1 MQYVSQFIHDT
12 GGGRELRTQLILNT
26 VEQVIFADM
35 LFSRSADFAIPRIL
49 IFADVGAGNTRSCI
63 ALLSYTYF
71 LFLINYY

>member
-1 MQYVSQFIHDT
+1 MNHHEQRTYQIFIMMVSY
-12 GGGRELRTQLILNT
+12 NT

-71 LFLINYY
+71 LFLMNYY

>member
-1 MQYVSQFIHDT
+1 MVSTACLKCIVLKAVF
-12 GGGRELRTQLILNT
+12 T

-71 LFLINYY
+71 LFLMNYY

>member
-1 MQYVSQFIHDT
+1 MA
-12 GGGRELRTQLILNT
+12 NT

-71 LFLINYY
+71 LFLMNYY